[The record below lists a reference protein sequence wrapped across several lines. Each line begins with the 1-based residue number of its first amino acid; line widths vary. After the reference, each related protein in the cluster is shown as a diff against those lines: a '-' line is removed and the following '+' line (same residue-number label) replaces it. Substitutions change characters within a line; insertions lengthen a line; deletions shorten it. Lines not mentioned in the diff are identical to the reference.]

1 LRAVS
6 RISARVASISS
17 EPIEAATKWLVLE
30 FIRNQGL
37 LRAQIRGALDRLE
50 EWQPLQQI
58 GREPVE
64 SAIRIIQ
71 QLPDVQ
77 QEDGWQRR
85 VRLATQ
91 MIPGTLN
98 NFVINRPDPLELTDN
113 ATADE
118 LSRAAIRYGLSAG
131 DGVRLRAT

>member
-1 LRAVS
+1 
-6 RISARVASISS
+6 
-17 EPIEAATKWLVLE
+17 
-30 FIRNQGL
+30 

>member
-1 LRAVS
+1 
-6 RISARVASISS
+6 
-17 EPIEAATKWLVLE
+17 
-30 FIRNQGL
+30 
-37 LRAQIRGALDRLE
+37 
-50 EWQPLQQI
+50 
-58 GREPVE
+58 
-64 SAIRIIQ
+64 
-71 QLPDVQ
+71 
-77 QEDGWQRR
+77 
-85 VRLATQ
+85 